1 LIERGFDRNDV
12 DVRTTTEATTASRES
27 TSWWEWLFGESEDR
41 SYYSERVNRGL
52 RSPLPILGADGP
64 SLR

>member
-27 TSWWEWLFGESEDR
+27 TRWEWLFGESEDR